1 MMTKNIQRR
10 RFISATIGWV
20 AALKVCAIA
29 GIEQTTMTTEEI
41 LDLLVRHP
49 RDGGL
54 LVQLRQAIAVETN
67 AAILPRAIAVFSLG
81 SMTMGR
87 EEAADSARDVLL
99 SRYPESEYA
108 RIVRLENIS
117 SGCNVCAGE
126 GHISGACPECRGEG
140 RCVMCGGSGSIQHH
154 WQAADVS
161 CPKCAGDGL
170 CVRCRGEGRRFRSCH
185 RCNGQGVVVDSNK
198 VREVYAMALRG
209 DIETGHMRDDP
220 QDVEEYES
228 REREAVP
235 EPDADPSTWDED
247 VIRFF

>member
-10 RFISATIGWV
+10 RFISATVGCL
-20 AALKVCAIA
+20 AAWKACAIA
-29 GIEQTTMTTEEI
+29 GIEQTTMTTEEV
-41 LDLLVRHP
+41 LARLARHP

-54 LVQLRQAIAVETN
+54 LLQLRQAISVETD
-67 AAILPRAIAVFSLG
+67 AAILPRAIAIFSLG

-87 EEAADSARDVLL
+87 EEAAGSARDVLL

-108 RIVRLENIS
+108 RIMRMENIS

-126 GHISGACPECRGEG
+126 GRVASVCPECSGNG
-140 RCVMCGGSGSIQHH
+140 RCSMCGGSGSVRNH
-154 WQAADVS
+154 WQTADMS
-161 CPKCAGDGL
+161 CPKCAGAGL
-170 CVRCRGEGRRFRSCH
+170 CVSCRGEGRRFRSCR

-198 VREVYAMALRG
+198 VREVYDMALRG
-209 DIETGHMRDDP
+209 DLDTGHMRDDP
-220 QDVEEYES
+220 QDIEEYES